1 MSKNRDVP
9 RPLKRSEYAIT
20 FIAREAQKGWT
31 DCLAMARNAT
41 VDAWDTLTTQ
51 PTTESLRLYRLR
63 GDLRYGTYQGQT
75 FERYQYKLTDG
86 ARIWYFVEPGA
97 KGAKCAGMILLE
109 RCTPAHPKETE

>member
-41 VDAWDTLTTQ
+41 VDAWDT
-51 PTTESLRLYRLR
+51 RVR
-63 GDLRYGTYQGQT
+63 GQGCEMRRDDSSGTLHTRASEGDRMT
-75 FERYQYKLTDG
+75 RGRVSGG
-86 ARIWYFVEPGA
+86 A
-97 KGAKCAGMILLE
+97 
-109 RCTPAHPKETE
+109 